1 MWCLPSAIRDPH
13 GSSLLRFQGRR
24 CWPKMP
30 TVSVF
35 YDCLQKA
42 LGDDVTEESFDE
54 LCFEFGLELDDVT
67 SQKEM
72 VEREQG
78 ADKAAGL
85 SDRVI
90 FKVDVPANR
99 YDLLCIEG
107 LVRALQIFK
116 GTMAAPLYKLSS
128 PNPQPQMRLT
138 VKKETAQIRPFVV
151 GAVLRGVTFDKDRY
165 DSFIELQDKLHVN
178 ICRKRTLVA
187 IGTHDLSTL
196 KPPFTYE
203 ALPPKDI
210 RFTPLNQT
218 EEMDGNRMMEVLSSH
233 QQLKTYL
240 PIIRDS
246 PVYPVIYDSN
256 RVVLSLPPIINGEH
270 SKIKLETKDV
280 FIECTA
286 TDLTKATIVLN
297 TVVTMFAEYCTEPFV
312 AEPVEV
318 VYESDY
324 PGNTFIKPGDKK
336 VYPMLEPRE
345 MSASIPRMKA
355 SLGLQALSGEQVR
368 DYLRKMSLPCEVD
381 GKDKDIL
388 KVQVP
393 VTRSD
398 VMHECDL
405 IEDLAISYG
414 YNKLATS
421 VPQTVAVSGG
431 QPVNNLSDLVRT
443 ELAMAGFTECM
454 NWSLLSQKENYTFL
468 RRESK
473 AEMLR
478 RSVDSPYEYCSSAPA
493 VSVSNPKTIGFEIVR
508 TTLIPG
514 ILKTLAN
521 NKQLPPPIRLF
532 EVGDVVVQEPTKEV
546 GCKNVRRLVA
556 VHCNMR
562 SQFSLLHGALDQLM
576 YSLRCEPAHE
586 HEEGSKRRSF
596 HLEPSEDPAFFP
608 GMQAHI
614 VCEGVRVG
622 IIGELHP
629 EVLGKKGFEIN
640 MPTSALELNLEPFLE
655 WL

>member
-1 MWCLPSAIRDPH
+1 
-13 GSSLLRFQGRR
+13 
-24 CWPKMP
+24 MP

-35 YDCLQKA
+35 FDSLQKA
-42 LGDDVTEESFDE
+42 LGTDVTEESFDE

-67 SQKEM
+67 SQKAM
-72 VEREQG
+72 VEKERGTQ
-78 ADKAAGL
+78 AAEGL

-116 GTMAAPLYKLSS
+116 GVIPAPLYKLSS
-128 PNPQPQMRLT
+128 PKPVPQMTMT

-151 GAVLRGVTFDKDRY
+151 CAILRNVTFDQDRY
-165 DSFIELQDKLHVN
+165 ESFIELQDKLHQN
-178 ICRKRTLVA
+178 ICRRRTLVA

-203 ALPPKDI
+203 ALPPKEI
-210 RFTPLNQT
+210 LFTPLNQT
-218 EEMDGNRMMEVLSSH
+218 EEMDGNRMMEVLSAH

-246 PVYPVIYDSN
+246 PVYPVIYDCN

-286 TDLTKATIVLN
+286 TDLTKANVVLN
-297 TVVTMFAEYCTEPFV
+297 TVVTMFAEYCKEPFI

-318 VYESDY
+318 VYADDY

-336 VYPMLEPRE
+336 IYPMLEPRE
-345 MSASIPRMKA
+345 MTANLARMKQA
-355 SLGLQALSGEQVR
+355 LGLEKLSGEEVR

-381 GKDKDIL
+381 SKDKELL

-398 VMHECDL
+398 LMHECDL

-414 YNKLATS
+414 YNNLETS

-431 QPVNNLSDLVRT
+431 QPVNNLSDMVRQ

-454 NWSLLSQKENYTFL
+454 NWSLLSQKENFACM
-468 RRESK
+468 RREADPKGAQLTVEKPHEYS
-473 AEMLR
+473 AT
-478 RSVDSPYEYCSSAPA
+478 SPS

-521 NKQLPPPIRLF
+521 NKQLPPPIWLF
-532 EVGDVVVQEPTKEV
+532 EVGDVVIQEPTREV

-562 SQFSLLHGALDQLM
+562 SQFSLLHGVLDQLM
-576 YSLRCEPAHE
+576 YSLNCEPQHE
-586 HEEGSKRRSF
+586 QKEGSKRRTF
-596 HLEPSEDPAFFP
+596 KLEPSDDPAFFP

-614 VCEGVRVG
+614 ICSGIKVGV
-622 IIGELHP
+622 IGELHP

-640 MPTSALELNLEPFLE
+640 MPTSAMELNLEPFLD